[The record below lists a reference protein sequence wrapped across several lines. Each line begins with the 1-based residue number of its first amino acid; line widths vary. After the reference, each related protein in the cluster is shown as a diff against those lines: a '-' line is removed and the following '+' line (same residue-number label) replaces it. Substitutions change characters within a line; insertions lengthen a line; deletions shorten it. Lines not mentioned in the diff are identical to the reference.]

1 MMKYCVIPSWEAR
14 LEFAH
19 LAKTFVDLVNK
30 CFSHEI
36 VDKVQVDEL
45 VSFVTHSNIHNQ
57 LSPAR
62 IIKTSRPATRKLFI
76 ICGIR
81 KTVYCHFSYAGQKL
95 S

>member
-19 LAKTFVDLVNK
+19 LAKTFVDLVRIV
-30 CFSHEI
+30 SDET

-57 LSPAR
+57 LFPAR
-62 IIKTSRPATRKLFI
+62 IIKTSHPATRKLVI

>member
-14 LEFAH
+14 LEFTH
-19 LAKTFVDLVNK
+19 LAKTFVDLVRIV
-30 CFSHEI
+30 SDET

-45 VSFVTHSNIHNQ
+45 VSLVTHSNIHNQ
-57 LSPAR
+57 LFPAR
-62 IIKTSRPATRKLFI
+62 IIKTSRPATRKLVI